1 MRNEA
6 GGNAGLSRCGRSRS
20 RDLRTSTNKPIAFYD
35 ENAASYAARKRHAP
49 VARLAA
55 FADLLPSGGTILEL
69 GCGAGADSAWLIER
83 GYAVTPT
90 DGSAAM
96 AREAEARLGRPVRVM
111 RFSDLNALTA
121 YEGVWSNGC
130 RLHVPRAE
138 LPDVL
143 RRIRRALKDGGHFH
157 ASFKAGVEEGADR
170 FGRYYNRPDQEW
182 LTEAYRLA
190 GFTTPRIETASGGG
204 YDGEPTEWLHVIAR
218 R

>member
-1 MRNEA
+1 MRNEV

-49 VARLAA
+49 VARLTA
-55 FADLLPSGGTILEL
+55 FVDLLPSGGTILEL

-83 GYAVTPT
+83 GFTVTPT

-111 RFSDLNALTA
+111 RFSDLNEVTA
-121 YEGVWSNGC
+121 YDGVWANAC
-130 RLHVPRAE
+130 LLHVPRAE

-170 FGRYYNRPDQEW
+170 FGRYYNRPNQEW
-182 LTEAYRLA
+182 LMEAYRLA
-190 GFTTPRIETASGGG
+190 GFTTPRIESASGGG